1 MSMSELKSSL
11 LSEEIQKPILTSTYK
26 SQTPIKKE
34 NIELDITDKDLGGSE
49 KCKNPFMCGG
59 MKETIEPI
67 IPFWLDNPNIIFNND
82 QMFEF
87 FPTEDMSFSQKLNA
101 VSRTIII
108 MTMVS
113 FLYTQSVRIMIIG
126 GISLFFVYM
135 LYLHNTSKKEIIN
148 VKKKTQEGFDDP
160 AKEIY
165 STSDLMNVFKAPE
178 AGNPFG
184 NVLITDYIYD
194 PKRKPAPPAY
204 NANVAKDIVNKAKD
218 CVRQNNPDQPD
229 ITEKLFQDLGDEYVF
244 EQSLRQFTSM
254 PSTTIPNDQESFMD
268 FCYGGMTSCKEGNAF
283 ACAKNA
289 WKYNNY

>member
-254 PSTTIPNDQESFMD
+254 PSTTIPNDQESCLD
-268 FCYGGMTSCKEGNAF
+268 LCYWGMTS
-283 ACAKNA
+283 
-289 WKYNNY
+289 W

>member
-1 MSMSELKSSL
+1 MSELKSSL
-11 LSEEIQKPILTSTYK
+11 LSEEIQKPILTSTSK
-26 SQTPIKKE
+26 SQTPVKKE
-34 NIELDITDKDLGGSE
+34 IAELDITDKDLGSSD
-49 KCKNPFMCGG
+49 KCKKPFMFGG
-59 MKETIEPI
+59 LKETIEPI
-67 IPFWLDNPNIIFNND
+67 IPFWLDNPNIIFNNE

-113 FLYTQSVRIMIIG
+113 FIYTQSVRIIIIG

-135 LYLHNTSKKEIIN
+135 LYLHNTSKKEIISA
-148 VKKKTQEGFDDP
+148 KKKTQEGFDDP
-160 AKEIY
+160 AKETY
-165 STSDLMNVFKAPE
+165 STTDLMNVFKAPE

-184 NVLITDYIYD
+184 NVMITDYIYD

-204 NANVAKDIVNKAKD
+204 NANVAKDIVSKAKD